1 MAQINLGRVKGDPF
15 TYEDFTQEQLAALK
29 GADGVTPTIKVGTVT
44 TLEPEENATV
54 TAKTSGTTT
63 TFNFGIPRGE
73 NSDAS
78 IFNGTQAEYEAQK
91 NTIADGTVV
100 NITDDLSDGELVGV
114 DALNRVSD
122 LEDDV
127 TNLGNNKVNKSDI
140 LTTMEQISANTTTG
154 KLADAT
160 VVKELS
166 DSLKTKTDSIT
177 IGTLPDGVTS
187 ITDVSLFRVGNIV
200 NGSFLIT
207 TSKSGQFMIPYTW
220 NNRLIQVGVVTSNYH
235 YVGGV
240 ITTGNIVINSPQGA
254 LTSPVRIV
262 FFGMVR

>member
-15 TYEDFTQEQLAALK
+15 TYEDFTPEQLAALK
-29 GADGVTPTIKVGTVT
+29 GENGVTPTIKVGTVT
-44 TLEPEENATV
+44 TLEPEDKATV

-91 NTIADGTVV
+91 NTIEDGTVV

-140 LTTMEQISANTTTG
+140 LSTMEQVSANTTKG

-166 DSLKTKTDSIT
+166 DSLDAKINIKRKYISLITDENAYFVINLNDIQDGLKYSYILNIVPQTINRPCKFFYSTDSVVK
-177 IGTLPDGVTS
+177 G
-187 ITDVSLFRVGNIV
+187 RVFISDCVAPG
-200 NGSFLIT
+200 GA
-207 TSKSGQFMIPYTW
+207 QFMEFAVY
-220 NNRLIQVGVVTSNYH
+220 
-235 YVGGV
+235 YVDKL
-240 ITTGNIVINSPQGA
+240 S
-254 LTSPVRIV
+254 
-262 FFGMVR
+262 